1 MLTIDLGSNKALEP
15 TSGPLAIRT
24 TGRVQQIES
33 VRKACYFNNRAVCF
47 LKLIESKIE
56 SVLSFA
62 LKKGRD
68 STFLLLRLSYY
79 YCERGPLA
87 AQLDRSRTL
96 VTFAVMDICCGC
108 IFLYLDS

>member
-1 MLTIDLGSNKALEP
+1 MRASFYFR
-15 TSGPLAIRT
+15 AIWCL
-24 TGRVQQIES
+24 I
-33 VRKACYFNNRAVCF
+33 
-47 LKLIESKIE
+47 LIESKIE

-96 VTFAVMDICCGC
+96 VTFAVMDNYCGC
-108 IFLYLDS
+108 FFLDLDS